1 MSGQEPQVNEQELA
15 AYIAGKVKAD
25 KASIMLV
32 LKHEQKFINEAQED
46 AQGEVSIDSDEL
58 VDYILGRRDIH
69 LDEPTVEAILDAEM
83 DYLMEKGVA
92 GYID

>member
-1 MSGQEPQVNEQELA
+1 
-15 AYIAGKVKAD
+15 
-25 KASIMLV
+25 
-32 LKHEQKFINEAQED
+32 
-46 AQGEVSIDSDEL
+46 